1 MTWTSAV
8 ACITL
13 PYLLRPNWSLGLAWV
28 FAFDGSVLVLSAR
41 DAAGVTLPGRVSMRP
56 SGEPNT
62 CIETYP
68 FIPANSRSVQT
79 QGLTTFARG
88 NQLPQKQK
96 APPRETFHSSSCS
109 REWGV
114 CAVTTTGIGRFV
126 YQLPPV
132 FQAFSCRY
140 PRRSVQRVG
149 PSLVEPSVKPRCL
162 PLPSVRLHAE
172 LVHKQVL
179 GRKGGESLPFD
190 SSKKAVGAVCGRST
204 RICLWHCGFPI
215 PARRGRLPSLS
226 PDG

>member
-1 MTWTSAV
+1 
-8 ACITL
+8 
-13 PYLLRPNWSLGLAWV
+13 
-28 FAFDGSVLVLSAR
+28 
-41 DAAGVTLPGRVSMRP
+41 MRP

-68 FIPANSRSVQT
+68 FILTNRRPVQT

-88 NQLPQKQK
+88 DHLPQKQK
-96 APPRETFHSSSCS
+96 SATPGSISFFLLFEGMGIF
-109 REWGV
+109 
-114 CAVTTTGIGRFV
+114 AVTMTGIGRFE

-140 PRRSVQRVG
+140 PRHYVQRVG
-149 PSLVEPSVKPRCL
+149 ASLIEASVKPRCL

-190 SSKKAVGAVCGRST
+190 SSKKS
-204 RICLWHCGFPI
+204 
-215 PARRGRLPSLS
+215 RRGRVRTHKSACGIVGFQSPPSVAAFSLS
-226 PDG
+226 PLIVDGDLCCAAAMQGNVGY